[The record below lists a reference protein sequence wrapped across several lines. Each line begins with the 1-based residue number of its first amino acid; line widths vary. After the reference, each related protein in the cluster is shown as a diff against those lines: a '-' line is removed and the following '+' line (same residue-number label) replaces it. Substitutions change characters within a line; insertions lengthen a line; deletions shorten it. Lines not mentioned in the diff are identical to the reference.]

1 MTPQQAQT
9 NQSEN
14 SADTVTSQG
23 LLGQEV
29 YSRTG
34 RQVGRVQDLII
45 DFDAQRIDG
54 LLITN
59 VNTELFTQDSVPN
72 EFIVPYSWVQDA
84 DSIVITVPISAER
97 VNFR

>member
-1 MTPQQAQT
+1 MNSQQAQANVT
-9 NQSEN
+9 ETTT
-14 SADTVTSQG
+14 DTVTSQG

-34 RQVGRVQDLII
+34 RRVGQVQDLVI

-54 LLITN
+54 LLITD
-59 VNTELFTQDSVPN
+59 VNTELFTQDSVPK
-72 EFIVPYSWVQDA
+72 EFVVPYSWIQDA

-97 VNFR
+97 VDFR